1 MAEHDSLET
10 KYQNI
15 DSLKEHYRIELG
27 LAIRNYPIHF
37 TKENDVHYG
46 VDVVKDSSHVVKGA
60 NDDVKD
66 VVKRKVNVTKEF
78 AKAQRQIYKLTLCSL
93 HEHAS
98 E

>member
-37 TKENDVHYG
+37 TKEFIHDTQLMT
-46 VDVVKDSSHVVKGA
+46 GA
-60 NDDVKD
+60 
-66 VVKRKVNVTKEF
+66 
-78 AKAQRQIYKLTLCSL
+78 AHQ
-93 HEHAS
+93 
-98 E
+98 

>member
-37 TKENDVHYG
+37 TKENDVYTIHAPQI
-46 VDVVKDSSHVVKGA
+46 DSALLLLPVYRDMIKFDKKTNTWLVGRVYS
-60 NDDVKD
+60 
-66 VVKRKVNVTKEF
+66 KRN
-78 AKAQRQIYKLTLCSL
+78 
-93 HEHAS
+93 
-98 E
+98 

>member
-37 TKENDVHYG
+37 TKENDV
-46 VDVVKDSSHVVKGA
+46 
-60 NDDVKD
+60 
-66 VVKRKVNVTKEF
+66 
-78 AKAQRQIYKLTLCSL
+78 
-93 HEHAS
+93 
-98 E
+98 

>member
-37 TKENDVHYG
+37 TKENDVYYG
-46 VDVVKDSSHVVKGA
+46 EDVVKDNPHVIKVA
-60 NDDVKD
+60 ND
-66 VVKRKVNVTKEF
+66 VVKMSKKRWMM
-78 AKAQRQIYKLTLCSL
+78 S
-93 HEHAS
+93 
-98 E
+98 